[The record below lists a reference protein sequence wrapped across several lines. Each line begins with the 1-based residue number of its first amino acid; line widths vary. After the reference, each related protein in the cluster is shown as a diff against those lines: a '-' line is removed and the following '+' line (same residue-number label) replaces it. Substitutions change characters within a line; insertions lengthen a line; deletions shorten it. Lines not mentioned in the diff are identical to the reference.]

1 YRETDYLLTVRQNDV
16 ADLEAV
22 FEDAERENVFIEAF
36 FMEPVMGEGNPGE
49 AVTPEF
55 YRRAR
60 ELTEQHGTLLLVDS
74 IQAGLRAHGVLS
86 IVDYPG
92 FRDLPPPD
100 METYSKA
107 LNAGQYPL
115 SVLALK
121 GRAAELYRYGVYG
134 NTMTSNPR
142 AMDAA
147 VAVLDPHTPEVR
159 ANIRQ
164 RGLRLREKLERLPA
178 ELGDAI
184 TRVQGTGLL
193 LSCELHPRYKCYGAD
208 SVEDWLR
215 RHGLGVIHGGV
226 NSLRYTPW
234 FHMNEAE
241 VDLVV
246 ELTRR
251 ALVQTPTAGRAPAGP
266 RPSPV
271 GVRGRARG
279 PFGIRARG
287 AASLTS
293 RSRSRPEP
301 DDERQQGEP
310 VPARGMLRD
319 GVYVGGLRRRGGYG
333 RTLGREQ
340 SAGRLAAH
348 HHRHHERHVDEPRR
362 EPRRP
367 DDR

>member
-1 YRETDYLLTVRQNDV
+1 
-16 ADLEAV
+16 
-22 FEDAERENVFIEAF
+22 
-36 FMEPVMGEGNPGE
+36 M
-49 AVTPEF
+49 
-55 YRRAR
+55 
-60 ELTEQHGTLLLVDS
+60 
-74 IQAGLRAHGVLS
+74 
-86 IVDYPG
+86 DYPG
-92 FRDLPPPD
+92 FRDLPPQD
-100 METYSKA
+100 IETYSQA

-142 AMDAA
+142 AMDVA
-147 VAVLDPHTPEVR
+147 VAVLDAITPEVR
-159 ANIRQ
+159 ANIRE
-164 RGLRLREKLERLPA
+164 RGLRLREKLERLAA

-251 ALVQTPTAGRAPAGP
+251 ALVETPTA
-266 RPSPV
+266 
-271 GVRGRARG
+271 
-279 PFGIRARG
+279 
-287 AASLTS
+287 
-293 RSRSRPEP
+293 
-301 DDERQQGEP
+301 
-310 VPARGMLRD
+310 
-319 GVYVGGLRRRGGYG
+319 
-333 RTLGREQ
+333 
-340 SAGRLAAH
+340 
-348 HHRHHERHVDEPRR
+348 
-362 EPRRP
+362 
-367 DDR
+367 